1 MTGTITIRKKNGSKL
16 SVPLKFKVI
25 DHG

>member
-1 MTGTITIRKKNGSKL
+1 MIDTITIRKKNGSKI

-25 DHG
+25 DHV